1 MSKVT
6 GFFMRR
12 ILLNGVNMKIAAA
25 TSVVIFTL
33 LVSFIG
39 VYSWFETVRNNE
51 SLNEDINVFQYGK
64 FSKLS
69 FHQLE
74 SRVPAQGDNP
84 TSYSFDIDETGSL
97 TYDWDDETITPSGNT
112 NIILNQYDPM
122 HRHQPCLALIE
133 LNDNYN
139 NNKTETKITISTDTI
154 GFLGAL
160 ENKKNKYSLGSD
172 SELLIKQVGNV
183 DYYPLSSVASFI
195 YRAFSKSEYNTWI
208 NGKST
213 YDINLSTLTSVD
225 GFVTVDNTHQTSS
238 FANEATI
245 YSSGTGN
252 NTDVKYIAFVIDY
265 YFDAIES
272 IYTTFLGDSV
282 LESNTYNYVLHFICD
297 WEWNIL

>member
-6 GFFMRR
+6 GFFMRNK
-12 ILLNGVNMKIAAA
+12 LLNGVNMKIAAA

-69 FHQLE
+69 FHQLK
-74 SRVPAQGDNP
+74 SRVPTQGDNP

-133 LNDNYN
+133 LNGNYN

-160 ENKKNKYSLGSD
+160 ENKKNKYSLGND

-183 DYYPLSSVASFI
+183 DYYPLSSVASFS
-195 YRAFSKSEYNTWI
+195 YRAFSESEYNTWI

-213 YDINLSTLTSVD
+213 YDISLSTLTNVD
-225 GFVTVDNTHQTSS
+225 GFVTVDNAHQTSS
-238 FANEATI
+238 FANETTI